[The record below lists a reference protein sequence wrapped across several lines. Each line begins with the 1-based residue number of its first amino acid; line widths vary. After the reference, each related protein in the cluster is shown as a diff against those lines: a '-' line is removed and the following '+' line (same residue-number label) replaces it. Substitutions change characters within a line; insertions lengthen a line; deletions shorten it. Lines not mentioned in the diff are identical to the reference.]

1 LNHIFWNPKK
11 NTDFLVYF
19 QKALDL
25 EIWKKTYSVKYYSEL
40 RKVYSLSEN
49 FVKVAES
56 KEIGPSTMKAVELEG
71 EKVCIINTEGNY
83 YAIGNVCT
91 HVGGPLDEGT
101 LEGYEVE
108 CPWHGSKFDVRN
120 GEPTKPPA
128 VRAVPKYEVKI
139 QGNDIL
145 LRKQK

>member
-1 LNHIFWNPKK
+1 M
-11 NTDFLVYF
+11 
-19 QKALDL
+19 
-25 EIWKKTYSVKYYSEL
+25 SED
-40 RKVYSLSEN
+40 

-56 KEIGPSTMKAVELEG
+56 KDIEPSSMKAVDVAG

-91 HVGGPLDEGT
+91 HVDGPLDEGT

-108 CPWHGSKFDVRN
+108 CPWHGSKFDARS

-128 VRAVPKYEVKI
+128 RQAVPKYEVKI
-139 QGNDIL
+139 EDNNIL
-145 LRKQK
+145 VRKQK